1 MTGKIIDVLKNGNI
15 VIPRLLLTSYKKL
28 KITDQELIV
37 LIYLMNQNEFNPE
50 IISKNIGIEVIDVLN
65 IIDSL
70 SKKDILKIKN
80 VKNTD
85 VCEEVIIFDELYNK
99 LALFFMDGDK
109 EEKVTNIF
117 DRFEKEFGRS
127 LSPMEYEI
135 IGAWLESGFNEEIII
150 LALKEAVYNG
160 VSNLRYIDRILF
172 DWKKKGI
179 KNKEDIKQ
187 NNKRRKS
194 ESPKEV
200 FDYDWLNEWDWG
212 LFRWV
217 IS

>member
-200 FDYDWLNEWDWG
+200 FDYDWLNE
-212 LFRWV
+212 
-217 IS
+217 